1 MPKAAFLKHSNMHVG
16 LLKQPWHVKGLEFR
30 ISTCRSERGFF
41 ELMCFLGFLLIDHRV
56 HSNYADIYSPEVF
69 SEFDFARMSSW
80 CFSSWCFHVYSRLK
94 KFFGRNSGLWF
105 VYFGSTR
112 HNKSG
117 RSQRDDRSRFEA
129 WNIVS
134 LCGKSK
140 FTLRLSK
147 YHGDHSCECYFHLQ
161 SGTQCQPQR
170 VHKEE
175 ILWRLNWIERNQS
188 QRPEPG
194 YTWCV

>member
-1 MPKAAFLKHSNMHVG
+1 MFV
-16 LLKQPWHVKGLEFR
+16 
-30 ISTCRSERGFF
+30 
-41 ELMCFLGFLLIDHRV
+41 
-56 HSNYADIYSPEVF
+56 PEVF

-80 CFSSWCFHVYSRLK
+80 CFPSWCFHVYSRLTR
-94 KFFGRNSGLWF
+94 FFGRNSGLWF

-117 RSQRDDRSRFEA
+117 RSQWDDRSRFET

-147 YHGDHSCECYFHLQ
+147 YHWDLSCECYFHLQ
-161 SGTQCQPQR
+161 SGTTCQPQR

-175 ILWRLNWIERNQS
+175 ILRRLNWIERNHWHPSTKFDTTS
-188 QRPEPG
+188 QRPG
-194 YTWCV
+194 YTWCVLPFSPHQLCRIFAGCPSLAK